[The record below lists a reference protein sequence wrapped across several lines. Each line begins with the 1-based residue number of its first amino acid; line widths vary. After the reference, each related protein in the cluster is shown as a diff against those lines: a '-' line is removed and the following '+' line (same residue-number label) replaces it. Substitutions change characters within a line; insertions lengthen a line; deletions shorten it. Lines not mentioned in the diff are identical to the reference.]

1 MATLEQ
7 QIQSK
12 LDELNALKEKQK
24 KLENQQK
31 IIVGSIILKECEK
44 NDNLALTVL
53 QVIKNNASE
62 RDLKKLDKTIQQL
75 EIKKANFETF
85 PIDDLI

>member
-1 MATLEQ
+1 MATIEQ
-7 QIQSK
+7 QIQAK
-12 LDELNALKEKQK
+12 LDELNALKEKQR